1 MEQTAD
7 HIGIIHDGELKYQN
21 TINHN
26 ENLEE
31 LFYGCCKEWKEGVA

>member
-7 HIGIIHDGELKYQN
+7 HIGIIHDGELKHQN
-21 TINHN
+21 IINHN

-31 LFYGCCKEWKEGVA
+31 LFMNVVKNGKRV

>member
-7 HIGIIHDGELKYQN
+7 HIGIIHDGELKYRN

-31 LFYGCCKEWKEGVA
+31 LFMNVVKNGKRV